1 MAYMPYYCAMKRTTI
16 YLPDELKKAI
26 ESAAKRDG
34 RSEADVIRDALET
47 SLRSSRAPRP
57 RVPLTRKGLGDSSV
71 ARRVDELLEGFG
83 K

>member
-1 MAYMPYYCAMKRTTI
+1 MACVPYCGVMKRTTI

-57 RVPLTRKGLGDSSV
+57 RVPLTRRGLGDSSV